1 MSLRPSNEEQFAAS
15 NAGEVPGV
23 VAVGENTWAVAIP
36 LPVAAPPYTLTYV
49 LADAAGDLHLVDPGW
64 DAPGNLELLD
74 AALGGIGGSLDR
86 VASVTVSHMHADHLG
101 LADRIRAASGARVAM
116 HSAEQ
121 RAIDAGADE
130 APDLVEWGVPAELHE
145 QFAALVGRAR
155 PRLSAD
161 LLLEHGELLDVPGR
175 EVSVIH
181 TPGHTV
187 GHLCLWEPEGQLLF
201 TGDLLLPT
209 IFPGIGLGGGS
220 ADPIADYL
228 ASLDEIEKL
237 GDPEVCPGHG
247 YGFHG
252 LGERCAVTRAHQLG
266 RTHEV
271 GQIVAEHPRATVWEV
286 ASRVRWTG
294 GWQNLRGLHR
304 ASALSQ
310 TAMRMRYIDGHET
323 GRRTA

>member
-1 MSLRPSNEEQFAAS
+1 MSLRPSSDEQFAAS
-15 NAGEVPGV
+15 VAGSLPGV
-23 VAVGENTWAVAIP
+23 VELRDDTWAIAIP

-49 LADAAGDLHLVDPGW
+49 LTDAAGDLHLVDPGW

-74 AALGGIGGSLDR
+74 HSLHSIGASLER
-86 VASVTVSHMHADHLG
+86 VATVTATHMHADHLG
-101 LADRIRAASGARVAM
+101 LAERIRSASGARVAV

-121 RAIDAGADE
+121 RAIDAGPDV
-130 APDLVEWGVPAELHE
+130 APNFVEWGVPPELHE
-145 QFAALVGRAR
+145 QFTALVGRAR
-155 PRLSAD
+155 PGATAD
-161 LLLEHGELLDVPGR
+161 VLLEHGQLLDIPGR

-187 GHLCLWEPEGQLLF
+187 GHLSLWEPAQELLF

-209 IFPGIGLGGGS
+209 IFPGIGLGGAS
-220 ADPIADYL
+220 PDPIADYL
-228 ASLDEIEKL
+228 ASLDAIEAL

-271 GQIVAEHPRATVWEV
+271 DQIVAAHPEATVWEV
-286 ASRVRWTG
+286 ASHVTWTG
-294 GWQNLRGLHR
+294 GWAGLHGLHL

-310 TAMRMRYIDGHET
+310 TAMRMRHVSGARLEP
-323 GRRTA
+323 